1 ARAQAARGR
10 AARGPGPGP
19 ARGRRAAAARA
30 ARTRDAP
37 RGARPGRR
45 RAAAPAARGRTRRRR
60 RARRRDRSGRGRGPL
75 TRDDAIDDVRHAA
88 WLAAWQAGS
97 GRRGG
102 RARLSRPGG
111 RHPMTQPQYPGA
123 EVPGGGGELDWLLDS
138 LVQRVAP
145 VQNAVVLSGDG
156 LRIAASS
163 GLAREESDHLSA
175 VAASFQSLARG
186 AGETFGG
193 GPVRQTI

>member
-1 ARAQAARGR
+1 
-10 AARGPGPGP
+10 
-19 ARGRRAAAARA
+19 
-30 ARTRDAP
+30 
-37 RGARPGRR
+37 
-45 RAAAPAARGRTRRRR
+45 
-60 RARRRDRSGRGRGPL
+60 
-75 TRDDAIDDVRHAA
+75 
-88 WLAAWQAGS
+88 
-97 GRRGG
+97 
-102 RARLSRPGG
+102 
-111 RHPMTQPQYPGA
+111 MTEAQYPGA

-156 LRIAASS
+156 LKMAASS

-193 GPVRQTI
+193 GPVRQTIVEMESSFLFVTAAGKGACLAVLASADADLGVIAYEMAMLVTRVGQHLSANPRVAAAEPGGV